1 MMRCN
6 NFDCRTKYTKRI
18 GKWKSRRIILSIYL
32 RQKSHI
38 LVEKLFST
46 LQDRPKRGE
55 FIKILVQRNFDIYIH
70 SIPILKNGLSKQQLK
85 LPQIPPSDSPE
96 NSYQSLTPS
105 KKSTLL
111 HNKNA
116 LPPLLL
122 SRESNSLGVGRGWRG
137 DGGQLHPIPAC
148 FRACKYGE
156 TCTCS
161 IGEYWAALQSYG
173 GRPRIRSSSARSQF
187 SRACECACVY
197 RVDRDRETCHSKG
210 RWLDRFKIIIIL
222 KLIKY

>member
-1 MMRCN
+1 M
-6 NFDCRTKYTKRI
+6 
-18 GKWKSRRIILSIYL
+18 
-32 RQKSHI
+32 
-38 LVEKLFST
+38 
-46 LQDRPKRGE
+46 
-55 FIKILVQRNFDIYIH
+55 
-70 SIPILKNGLSKQQLK
+70 LKNGLSKQQLK

-173 GRPRIRSSSARSQF
+173 GRPRIRSSSARSEF
-187 SRACECACVY
+187 SRACECACV
-197 RVDRDRETCHSKG
+197 RVCVCVSRRSRSRDLPLEGEVTRSIWNYNYIE
-210 RWLDRFKIIIIL
+210 IN
-222 KLIKY
+222 

>member
-1 MMRCN
+1 M
-6 NFDCRTKYTKRI
+6 
-18 GKWKSRRIILSIYL
+18 
-32 RQKSHI
+32 
-38 LVEKLFST
+38 
-46 LQDRPKRGE
+46 
-55 FIKILVQRNFDIYIH
+55 
-70 SIPILKNGLSKQQLK
+70 LKNGLSKQQLK

-187 SRACECACVY
+187 SRACECACV
-197 RVDRDRETCHSKG
+197 RVCIASIEIERLATRRGGDSID
-210 RWLDRFKIIIIL
+210 L
-222 KLIKY
+222 KL